1 MTGEKLSNRDSELE
15 FFVAFFHNINFLIFP
30 FFSNK
35 VDMILQE
42 VNPTKDG
49 KIRYAEMLKVL
60 STPMRDH

>member
-1 MTGEKLSNRDSELE
+1 MTGEKLSNRDSKKT
-15 FFVAFFHNINFLIFP
+15 FFRIKIILNIRFYYFNFQK
-30 FFSNK
+30 K

-49 KIRYAEMLKVL
+49 KIKYAEMLKVL